1 MPGQVNTRVLTVSD
15 DLPVAV
21 DRPVHSGKVRS
32 VYFLS
37 PENSRRLIET
47 RSYDV
52 APNSTL
58 ALMVI
63 SDRLS
68 AFDCLWHGDTL
79 AGVPGK
85 GAALNQIAAFWFRR
99 FTAAGLAPNHLLDVP
114 HPMLWVVRQARPLRI
129 EAIARRYLTGSL
141 WRAYA
146 RGERRVGGVQLPQQ
160 LAQYDRLPELL
171 FTPSTKGV
179 IEGVPG
185 VPPVDDTPV
194 DPAILR
200 AHARAFGMRAESD
213 VDACAEALKSGFE
226 LIEAHLAGLGE
237 LLVDTKFEFGLAP
250 AREGGQELI
259 YMDEVGTPDSSR
271 IWRRD
276 DWERGPPREHSKEQF
291 REALLSWVADRDLL
305 LDPGRMDE
313 RCAFA
318 RDTAVPDD
326 FLMDLGRT
334 YAAQARAITGEAL
347 PVSDDPRGEIL
358 DALEELGVLC

>member
-1 MPGQVNTRVLTVSD
+1 MPGLETGRVLTVSD
-15 DLPVAV
+15 DLPVVV

-37 PENSRRLIET
+37 SETSQRLIAA

-52 APNSTL
+52 APHSGI

-68 AFDCLWHGDTL
+68 AFDCLWHGETL

-85 GAALNQIAAFWFRR
+85 GAALNQIAAHWFRS
-99 FTAAGLAPNHLLDVP
+99 FDAASLPPNHLLEIP

-146 RGERRVGGVQLPQQ
+146 RGERRVGGVELPEK
-160 LAQYDRLPELL
+160 LAQYDLLPQLL

-200 AHARAFGMRAESD
+200 AHAEVLR
-213 VDACAEALKSGFE
+213 
-226 LIEAHLAGLGE
+226 
-237 LLVDTKFEFGLAP
+237 P
-250 AREGGQELI
+250 ARGIRCRRLRGGAAARL
-259 YMDEVGTPDSSR
+259 R
-271 IWRRD
+271 AH
-276 DWERGPPREHSKEQF
+276 RG
-291 REALLSWVADRDLL
+291 
-305 LDPGRMDE
+305 
-313 RCAFA
+313 
-318 RDTAVPDD
+318 VP
-326 FLMDLGRT
+326 
-334 YAAQARAITGEAL
+334 
-347 PVSDDPRGEIL
+347 
-358 DALEELGVLC
+358 